1 VAGYYAILSVETWI
15 RTGAIFSDL
24 CFSVQFV
31 MGLGKI
37 SKINEDIKL
46 MYHAIKIYF
55 QKLTFRLAG

>member
-1 VAGYYAILSVETWI
+1 
-15 RTGAIFSDL
+15 
-24 CFSVQFV
+24 

-46 MYHAIKIYF
+46 MYHVIKIYF